1 MKYKFYIEN
10 LECANCAKKIE
21 DVLNKDDKISSAT
34 INFATSKLSLRTDI
48 KEPLAYVRKIVKEVE
63 PNAIII
69 NNPNQDVKKDHYFY
83 LLLGGL
89 MGLIGIL
96 IKVPFWLRII
106 LIIGSYLLLLHRTFI
121 VAIKQLQKKIISENF
136 LIVISCIG
144 AFILGEIEEGLMVIF
159 LYELGKVIENK
170 ALNRSR
176 KSITDLMDIKQET
189 VNLKEEN
196 TIVKVAT
203 ESVKK
208 GSIIVVKEGEKIAL
222 DGIVI
227 KGSAYL
233 DTSAVTGESVPILV
247 QENDKVL
254 SGTINQK
261 GLLEVKTTSLYEES
275 TVNKILELVESAT
288 ERKAKT
294 ETIVSKYASTYT
306 ILVLLISVLVAVFLP
321 LFTDITYLDSIYKG
335 LTILVISC
343 PCAVAISV
351 PLAYFSAIGASS
363 RAGILIK
370 GSNFLDNLRNI
381 SHIIFDKTGTITTGE
396 FVVSEVIIFDH
407 DYKKNDVLMLF
418 AKGEAF
424 SNHPLAKAIIKKY
437 NHKVKTDDVKNFKEK
452 AGMGISYV
460 HNNNNKIKIGNYKYC
475 QIDDKNKNKI
485 YLQVNG
491 KVVAALLVVDEI
503 KPNAER
509 VIDKLQKMHIKVS
522 MFTGDT
528 KEKALEM
535 AHFLGI
541 NNCQYEMLPQDKYHQ
556 LEKILSNKN
565 TDDIISFV
573 GDGLNDAPVIAL
585 SDLGISMGNIGSD
598 SAIEASDVVI
608 TNDNLDKII
617 KAINISQKTNSIVK
631 ENIIFAL
638 TVKISVLILSF
649 VGISTMWQAVFADVG
664 VTIIC
669 LLNTLRLLKNKKNM
683 F

>member
-96 IKVPFWLRII
+96 IKVPFWPRII

-460 HNNNNKIKIGNYKYC
+460 HNNNKIKIGNYKYC

>member
-437 NHKVKTDDVKNFKEK
+437 NHKVKTDDVKNFKEE

-460 HNNNNKIKIGNYKYC
+460 HNNNKIKIGNYKYC

-669 LLNTLRLLKNKKNM
+669 LLNTLRLLKK
-683 F
+683 

>member
-203 ESVKK
+203 GSVKK

-247 QENDKVL
+247 KENDKVL

-437 NHKVKTDDVKNFKEK
+437 NHKVKTDDVKNFKEE

-460 HNNNNKIKIGNYKYC
+460 HNNNKIKIGNYKYC

-556 LEKILSNKN
+556 LEKILSSKN

>member
-275 TVNKILELVESAT
+275 TVNKILELEESAT

-437 NHKVKTDDVKNFKEK
+437 NHKVKTDDVKNFKEE

-460 HNNNNKIKIGNYKYC
+460 HNNNKIKIGNYKYC

-556 LEKILSNKN
+556 LEKILSSKN

>member
-460 HNNNNKIKIGNYKYC
+460 HNNNKIKIGNYKYC

-556 LEKILSNKN
+556 LEKILSSKN

>member
-48 KEPLAYVRKIVKEVE
+48 KEPLAYIRKIVKEVE

-460 HNNNNKIKIGNYKYC
+460 HNNNKIKIGNYKYC

-485 YLQVNG
+485 YLQVNS

>member
-437 NHKVKTDDVKNFKEK
+437 NHKVKTDDVKNFKEE

-460 HNNNNKIKIGNYKYC
+460 HNNNKIKIGNYKYC

-556 LEKILSNKN
+556 LEKILSSKN

>member
-437 NHKVKTDDVKNFKEK
+437 NHKVKTDDVKNFKEE

-460 HNNNNKIKIGNYKYC
+460 HNNNKIKIGNYKYC

-541 NNCQYEMLPQDKYHQ
+541 NNCQYEMLHQDKYHQ
-556 LEKILSNKN
+556 LEKILSSKN

-573 GDGLNDAPVIAL
+573 GDGLNDAPVIDL

>member
-48 KEPLAYVRKIVKEVE
+48 KEPLAYIRKIVKEVE

-460 HNNNNKIKIGNYKYC
+460 HNNNKIKIGNYKYC

-556 LEKILSNKN
+556 LEKILSSKN

>member
-247 QENDKVL
+247 KENDKVL

-460 HNNNNKIKIGNYKYC
+460 HNNNKIKIGNYKYC

-556 LEKILSNKN
+556 LEKILSSKN

>member
-460 HNNNNKIKIGNYKYC
+460 HNNNKIKIGNYKYC

>member
-48 KEPLAYVRKIVKEVE
+48 KEPLAYIRKIVKEVE

-460 HNNNNKIKIGNYKYC
+460 HNNNKIKIGNYKYC

-535 AHFLGI
+535 AHFFGI

-556 LEKILSNKN
+556 LEKILSSKN

-669 LLNTLRLLKNKKNM
+669 LLNTLRLLKK
-683 F
+683 

>member
-437 NHKVKTDDVKNFKEK
+437 NHKVKTDDVKNFKEE

-460 HNNNNKIKIGNYKYC
+460 HNNNKIKIGNYKYC

-556 LEKILSNKN
+556 LEKILSSKN

-669 LLNTLRLLKNKKNM
+669 LLNTLRLLKK
-683 F
+683 

>member
-48 KEPLAYVRKIVKEVE
+48 KEPLAYIRKIVKEVE

-437 NHKVKTDDVKNFKEK
+437 NHKVKTDDVKNFKEE

-460 HNNNNKIKIGNYKYC
+460 HNNNKIKIGNYKYC

-556 LEKILSNKN
+556 LEKILSSKN

>member
-48 KEPLAYVRKIVKEVE
+48 KEPLAYIRKIVKEVE

-437 NHKVKTDDVKNFKEK
+437 NHKVKTDDVKNFKEE

-460 HNNNNKIKIGNYKYC
+460 HNNNKIKIGNYKYC

>member
-48 KEPLAYVRKIVKEVE
+48 KEPLAYIRKIVKEVE

-460 HNNNNKIKIGNYKYC
+460 HNNNKIKIGNYKYC

>member
-396 FVVSEVIIFDH
+396 FVVSEVIIFDN

-437 NHKVKTDDVKNFKEK
+437 NHKVKTDDVKNFKEE

-460 HNNNNKIKIGNYKYC
+460 HNNNKIKIGNYKYC

-556 LEKILSNKN
+556 LEKILSSKN

>member
-247 QENDKVL
+247 KENDKVL

-396 FVVSEVIIFDH
+396 FVVSEVIIFDN

-437 NHKVKTDDVKNFKEK
+437 NHKVKTDDVKNFKEE

-460 HNNNNKIKIGNYKYC
+460 HNNNKIKIGNYKYC

-556 LEKILSNKN
+556 LEKILSSKN

>member
-437 NHKVKTDDVKNFKEK
+437 NHKVKTDDVKNFKEE

-460 HNNNNKIKIGNYKYC
+460 HNNNKIKIGNYKYC

>member
-48 KEPLAYVRKIVKEVE
+48 KEPLAYIRKIVKEVE

-437 NHKVKTDDVKNFKEK
+437 NHKVKTDDVKNFKEE

-460 HNNNNKIKIGNYKYC
+460 HNNNKIKIGNYKYC

-556 LEKILSNKN
+556 LEKILSSKN

-669 LLNTLRLLKNKKNM
+669 LLNTLRLLKK
-683 F
+683 

>member
-21 DVLNKDDKISSAT
+21 DVLNRDDKISSAT

-48 KEPLAYVRKIVKEVE
+48 KEPLAYIRKIVKEVE

-437 NHKVKTDDVKNFKEK
+437 NHKVKTDDVKNFKEE

-460 HNNNNKIKIGNYKYC
+460 HNNNKIKIGNYKYC

-556 LEKILSNKN
+556 LEKILSSKN

-669 LLNTLRLLKNKKNM
+669 LLNTLRLLKK
-683 F
+683 